1 MKLKRFLKILL
12 RKDFYTK
19 TQYDCLTETH
29 GNPGAAFTICP
40 DEINENSVVYS
51 FGIGTDISF
60 DISITDKYILNIYA
74 FDPTPRSL
82 DWLKTQKLPK
92 NFGYYDFGIASFD
105 GEASFFSPKNTDNVS
120 YSMEKNTFVSS
131 DSVRVKVHRLKTIM
145 GMLRHKKID
154 ILKMDIEGAEYDVI
168 TDIVKSDIEIGQLL
182 VEFHHRLISN
192 GLKKTKQ
199 SIQELN
205 DADYKIFNVSDNG
218 EELSFMKV

>member
-1 MKLKRFLKILL
+1 MNLKRFLKIFLN
-12 RKDFYTK
+12 KDFFTK

-29 GNPGAAFTICP
+29 GNPGAAFAICS
-40 DEINENSVVYS
+40 DKINENSVVYS

-60 DISITDKYILNIYA
+60 DISIIDKYKLNVNA

-82 DWLKTQKLPK
+82 DWLNKQKLPDK
-92 NFGYYDFGIASFD
+92 FRYYDFGIASFD
-105 GEASFFSPKNTDNVS
+105 GEASFYSPQNPDNVS

-131 DSVRVKVHRLKTIM
+131 DTVEVKVLRLKKIM
-145 GMLRHKKID
+145 NILGHSKID
-154 ILKMDIEGAEYDVI
+154 VLKMDIEGAEYDVI
-168 TDIVKSDIEIGQLL
+168 SDIIKSDIEIGQLL

-192 GLKKTKQ
+192 GIKKTKR

-205 DADYKIFNVSDNG
+205 NANYKIFHVSDTG

>member
-1 MKLKRFLKILL
+1 MNLKRFLKILL
-12 RKDFYTK
+12 RKDLYTK
-19 TQYDCLTETH
+19 VQYECLTETL

-40 DEINENSVVYS
+40 DKIDEHSIVYS

-60 DISITDKYILNIYA
+60 DVSTIEKYKLNVCA

-82 DWLKTQKLPK
+82 DWLKKQKLPS
-92 NFGYYDFGIASFD
+92 NFSYYDFGIASFD
-105 GEASFFSPKNTDNVS
+105 GEASFFLPQNPDNVS
-120 YSMEKNTFVSS
+120 YSMEKNSFVSS
-131 DSVRVKVHRLKTIM
+131 DSVVVKVLRLKTIM
-145 GMLRHKKID
+145 DILGHSKID

-168 TDIVKSDIEIGQLL
+168 SDISKSNIEIGQLL

-192 GLKKTKQ
+192 GIKKTKQ

-205 DADYKIFNVSDNG
+205 DADYKIFHVSNTG

>member
-1 MKLKRFLKILL
+1 MNLKRFSKILL
-12 RKDFYTK
+12 RKDLYTK
-19 TQYDCLTETH
+19 VQYECLTETL

-40 DEINENSVVYS
+40 EKIDENPVVYS

-60 DISITDKYILNIYA
+60 YVSLIDKYKLNVCA

-82 DWLKTQKLPK
+82 KWLEQQELPEK
-92 NFGYYDFGIASFD
+92 FKYYDYGLASFD
-105 GEASFFSPKNTDNVS
+105 GTASFFSPGNPDYVS
-120 YSMEKNTFVSS
+120 FSMEKNTSVSS
-131 DSVRVKVHRLKTIM
+131 DSVEAEVFKLNTIM
-145 GMLRHKKID
+145 ERLGHNKID

-168 TDIVKSDIEIGQLL
+168 SDITKSNIEIGQLL

-192 GLKKTKQ
+192 GIKKTKQ

-205 DADYKIFNVSDNG
+205 DADYKIFHVSDTG